1 MPGMVK
7 NWVLTSGSKSG
18 ILVLSEYQL
27 GIAVVTEG
35 SHRSVR
41 ILSPMGRD
49 TLARRVSDAIK
60 AYIVNEHLAPGSQL
74 PSERRLSELLAVSRN
89 VVREGLSIMVAEG
102 VITKKPG
109 KGIFLSEIGEPAL
122 AQEGEEILEQ
132 ERARYEAVR
141 EARAVVEL
149 GAIGL
154 IVGRI
159 SDADLEQLEQS
170 VVKLEG
176 KAQSGEMFLREDMQF
191 HLTLLRAARNEFLLQ
206 WSPMVEEVMRVWAY
220 QKVSLADAFK
230 TGLRRE
236 DAARVAAEHRAILE
250 AIRRRDVQQARAL
263 LKQHLMV
270 PGL

>member
-1 MPGMVK
+1 MAK
-7 NWVLTSGSKSG
+7 NWVLTFAFVSG

-27 GIAVVTEG
+27 GITVVIEG
-35 SHRSVR
+35 SQRSVR
-41 ILSPMGRD
+41 ILVPMSRD
-49 TLARRVSDAIK
+49 TLARRVSDAVK
-60 AYIVNEHLAPGSQL
+60 AYIVNEHLPPGSQL
-74 PSERRLSELLAVSRN
+74 PSERRLSESLAVSRN
-89 VVREGLSIMVAEG
+89 VVREGLSILVAEG

-109 KGIFLSEIGEPAL
+109 KGIFLSEVGVPAL
-122 AQEGEEILEQ
+122 VQEGGEILEQ

-154 IVGRI
+154 IANRI
-159 SDADLEQLEQS
+159 SEADLEQLEQS
-170 VVKLEG
+170 VVKLEK
-176 KAQSGEMFLREDMQF
+176 KAESGEMFLREDMQF

-220 QKVSLADAFK
+220 QQNSLADAFK
-230 TGLRRE
+230 AGLRRE

-250 AIRRRDVQQARAL
+250 AIRRRDAREARAL